1 MNKHFLVFIF
11 LFLSTAACYAQWQ
24 NQLIPLD
31 SPSYRQIEFLMM
43 ESGLPL
49 PDTLKPWSR
58 REAGDILN
66 RVHPESLSPLSL
78 ELFDRLIS
86 MYPGLPTEPR
96 QLKAS
101 WDIKFTPELHGK
113 YIINQEGESPDIY
126 PWLYSFQ
133 DRPAWL
139 EIPAFLT
146 MTPWL
151 YMEAGMNFEQEP
163 RIDVVKPEAFYT
175 LPAGPYDLNL
185 QFPHRAYINIGKENY
200 DITLG
205 RLSHNW
211 GLGYDSNLL
220 VSDNADWLE
229 GLRLK
234 LWYENFSYTYF
245 ISSLEPR
252 YQDPGADGIM
262 NTADDGSNHRQYDGS
277 KYVMYHNFSFTPR
290 RIKGLHFSLTEA
302 LILGGEDFQINLGH
316 FNPMMFYH
324 NWFPNK
330 EGNSYHLIEL
340 DYSWK
345 QMKIYGQMCLDQY
358 QSASES
364 EYFPNRAQEPNAF
377 GYMLGLKRSDTMDKG
392 FLLTGFEG
400 VLTLPYLYTHEDH
413 WTNAAVNQFYSS
425 DIGYFI
431 EYPLGYTQGPDVL
444 SFTVYGQ
451 YSKPAFW
458 QLELYQT
465 WQLRGENRVGTPYP
479 ETAENSFL
487 PSGRT
492 ENSYITRLKGQLYIT
507 KHFTL
512 GSTVVFAYRNN
523 PAGHIL
529 DEHEEHYK
537 GSMTTIEGGIHICF
551 QK

>member
-1 MNKHFLVFIF
+1 MNKHLFVF
-11 LFLSTAACYAQWQ
+11 LFMLFSIAFCNAQWQ

-31 SPSYRQIEFLMM
+31 SPSYRQIEFLML
-43 ESGLPL
+43 ESGRPL

-66 RVHPESLSPLSL
+66 RVDRQSLSSQSL
-78 ELFDRLIS
+78 ELFDQLIS
-86 MYPGLPTEPR
+86 QYPGQPTDPGE
-96 QLKAS
+96 LKAD
-101 WDIKFTPELHGK
+101 WDLKITPELHGK
-113 YIINQEGESPDIY
+113 YIIQQEGETPEIY
-126 PWLYSFQ
+126 PWLYTVQ

-139 EIPAFLT
+139 EVPAFLT
-146 MTPWL
+146 LTPWL
-151 YMEAGMNFEQEP
+151 YMEANMNFEQEP
-163 RIDVVKPEAFYT
+163 RMDVIKPDVFYT
-175 LPAGPYDLNL
+175 LPTGPYDLNI
-185 QFPHRAYINIGKENY
+185 QFPHRAYVNMGKENY

-252 YQDPGADGIM
+252 YQD
-262 NTADDGSNHRQYDGS
+262 DDGSNHREFDGS
-277 KYVMYHNFSFTPR
+277 KYVMYHNFSFSPR

-324 NWFPNK
+324 SWFPNS
-330 EGNSYHLIEL
+330 EGNSYHMIEL

-345 QMKIYGQMCLDQY
+345 KMKVYGQMCLDQY
-358 QSASES
+358 QSASEV
-364 EYFPNRAQEPNAF
+364 EYFPENAQEPNAF
-377 GYMLGLKRSDTMDKG
+377 GYMLGVKRSDTLQKG
-392 FLLTGFEG
+392 FLISGFEG

-431 EYPLGYTQGPDVL
+431 EYPLGYAQGPDVL
-444 SFTVYGQ
+444 SFTLYGQ
-451 YSKPAFW
+451 YSQPGIW
-458 QLELYQT
+458 GLDIYQT
-465 WQLRGENRVGTPYP
+465 WRQRGENRVGTPYP
-479 ETAENSFL
+479 EFAEENFPPTGLAENAF
-487 PSGRT
+487 
-492 ENSYITRLKGQLYIT
+492 ITRISGYFYLSD
-507 KHFTL
+507 HFKL
-512 GSTVVFAYRNN
+512 SSTVVFAYRDN

-529 DEHEEHYK
+529 DEHEGHYT
-537 GSMTTIEGGIHICF
+537 GSLTSLEGGISLCF
-551 QK
+551 KK